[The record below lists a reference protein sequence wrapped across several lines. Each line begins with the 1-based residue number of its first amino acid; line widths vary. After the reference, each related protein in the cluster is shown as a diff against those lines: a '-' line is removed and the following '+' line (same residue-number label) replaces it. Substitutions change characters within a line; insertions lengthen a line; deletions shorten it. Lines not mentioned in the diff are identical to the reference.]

1 MWFIILCF
9 IVWGL
14 VWTQGY
20 FPHSYAVRYSM
31 QTWNCLSV
39 HFYNMQ
45 VMIALNP
52 VVESSE
58 LIHITYTSAP
68 RLPLL
73 RALALTRSACYNTDS
88 DRGFLRDMCVVLA
101 SHLLAL
107 LLPRQRSSTA
117 GSSMSFPRSWQR
129 TAGDSSRRKREICI
143 SPRCSPRTWAAMC
156 AKWRTLWPTP
166 GSWAHR
172 RLWLSKQMV
181 RYYTHFTHICTHT
194 HTHTHSCSLNP
205 HHLHSRTRLDAKHH
219 SWWTELMNQYHDM
232 KSLC

>member
-1 MWFIILCF
+1 
-9 IVWGL
+9 
-14 VWTQGY
+14 
-20 FPHSYAVRYSM
+20 
-31 QTWNCLSV
+31 
-39 HFYNMQ
+39 
-45 VMIALNP
+45 MIALNP
-52 VVESSE
+52 VEQSSE

-73 RALALTRSACYNTDS
+73 WALALTRSVRYNADL
-88 DRGFLRDMCVVLA
+88 DRGFLRDVCVVLTA
-101 SHLLAL
+101 HLLAL

-117 GSSMSFPRSWQR
+117 GCSMSFPRSWQR

-143 SPRCSPRTWAAMC
+143 SQRCRPRTWAATC

-181 RYYTHFTHICTHT
+181 RYYTHIPAKPP
-194 HTHTHSCSLNP
+194 NP
-205 HHLHSRTRLDAKHH
+205 HHLHSRTRLDAKHL

>member
-1 MWFIILCF
+1 MWLIIFCF

-14 VWTQGY
+14 VWTQGLLSS
-20 FPHSYAVRYSM
+20 FLCSSVQYADMKR
-31 QTWNCLSV
+31 LSV

-45 VMIALNP
+45 VMITLNA

-73 RALALTRSACYNTDS
+73 RALALTRSACYNADS
-88 DRGFLRDMCVVLA
+88 DRGFLMDMCVVL
-101 SHLLAL
+101 SPHLLAL
-107 LLPRQRSSTA
+107 LLSQQRSSTA
-117 GSSMSFPRSWQR
+117 GCSMSFPRSWQR

-143 SPRCSPRTWAAMC
+143 SPRCRPQTWAATC

-181 RYYTHFTHICTHT
+181 RYYTHFTHIW
-194 HTHTHSCSLNP
+194 THTHSYSLNP

-219 SWWTELMNQYHDM
+219 SWWTELMNQYRDM